1 MKEKKLFKFFI
12 IYLPIVMLILGI
24 GYANVSNDLIASG
37 NIAMKYQDDIA
48 IISISPSTY
57 IENYNKTIF
66 TTNLELENSSDSK
79 NMSITIKNL
88 GNSKQIFDGIIYDK
102 THNELYSNLNIVP
115 SISGITK
122 DTIINSKGHEDDSI
136 TFDLSFAYDDTEN
149 ITDNTL
155 NGTINL
161 HFTSLRKIT
170 YLNCSNSD
178 GEGSEY
184 VRSKPFVDINGVT
197 SYDTVTLANPP
208 SNIMITNHSNDSL
221 TQGVDYTYNNSMGI
235 ITFINNINSD
245 IIISPVFSITYVL
258 DGGVQA
264 QNQVTS
270 ILPSEIV
277 RLLKP
282 TKDGYNFVGWYN
294 NPEFTGDKITEL
306 SNVSS
311 NIILYANWSLYDYYK
326 SSLTLGTKDD
336 VDNTGIMLYSQEN
349 VNKNVRIMFTVDDY
363 NDNYEDVANID
374 SKNGPTILSSMN
386 EAGSPWPGFVFRI
399 VANKGIPCFSIKIN
413 DSHVKSYTGYYNLSK
428 GTKVEIVREDG
439 GIYIKIN
446 SNVYTKIF
454 TYSNSI
460 DTFNVPITIG
470 GNINEKGQYDRFF
483 DGSLSNVVVD
493 FYEGNIVNEA
503 INLYTETKTDK
514 LYKLTGTIKFDGNNY
529 IDTGLNLFSE
539 TNINK
544 DFDISFTL
552 ESTDSPAQKAT
563 LVNAKDESQTDVWPG
578 FAYRYDSGKMSI
590 TARWPG
596 ETFANYPDSNLTPK
610 KVKISR
616 RDGIIYYSI
625 AGSEE
630 TELIS
635 TPSSSLTNPINSNLT
650 FGASIDSSGNP
661 FRFFKGLVSDIS
673 VNIYD

>member
-208 SNIMITNHSNDSL
+208 SNIMITNHSDDSL
-221 TQGVDYTYNNSMGI
+221 TQGVDYTYNNSTGI

-270 ILPSEIV
+270 ILPSEVV
-277 RLLKP
+277 RLLEP
-282 TKDGYNFVGWYN
+282 TKEGYTFEGWYDN
-294 NPEFTGDKITEL
+294 DEFTGDKITEL

-311 NIILYANWSLYDYYK
+311 NITLYAHWSLYDYYR
-326 SSLTLGTKDD
+326 SSLTLGTKND
-336 VDNTGIMLYSQEN
+336 VDNSQIMLYSSEN
-349 VNKNVRIMFTVDDY
+349 VNKNFRISFTVDDY
-363 NDNYEDVANID
+363 NTSYDNAANLPN
-374 SKNGPTILSSMN
+374 KNGPTILSSID
-386 EAGSPWPGFVFRI
+386 ESGSPWPGFAFRL
-399 VANKGIPCFSIKIN
+399 ASNKGKSYFSIKIN
-413 DSHVKSYTGYYNLSK
+413 DSHIKSYTGYYNLAR
-428 GTKVEIVREDG
+428 GTNVEIVREDG
-439 GIYIKIN
+439 EMYVKIN
-446 SNVYTKIF
+446 SNIYTKIL
-454 TYSNSI
+454 TYNDSI
-460 DTFNVPITIG
+460 DTFNVPVTFG
-470 GNINEKGQYDRFF
+470 GNINENGQYDRFF
-483 DGSLSNVVVD
+483 DGTLSNVIID
-493 FYEGNIVNEA
+493 FYEGSIINNA
-503 INLYTETKTDK
+503 INAYTETRTDNSY
-514 LYKLTGTIKFDGNNY
+514 LLTGTINFDGTNY

-544 DFDISFTL
+544 DFDISFIL
-552 ESTDSPAQKAT
+552 ESMGSQEFQAT
-563 LVNAKDESQTDVWPG
+563 LVNAKDESQDQIWPG
-578 FAYRYDSGKMSI
+578 FAYRFENSKMNL
-590 TARWPG
+590 TAKWPG
-596 ETFANYPDSNLTPK
+596 QQAASYSDTVSTPQK
-610 KVKISR
+610 ITISR
-616 RDGIIYYSI
+616 REGVIYYSI
-625 AGSEE
+625 GTSIES
-630 TELIS
+630 ELIQVP
-635 TPSSSLTNPINSNLT
+635 PSSLSNPFTSNLT
-650 FGASIDSSGNP
+650 FGASIDGTGNP
-661 FRFFKGLVSDIS
+661 FRYFKGVVSNIK
-673 VNIYD
+673 VNLYD